1 MSTGDMRKA
10 WPGEDDMFER
20 VDLKAKTNQAILA
33 SLTLLCPILEPM
45 ASASLLV
52 LAALACN
59 LVCDPAWAERVKQ
72 QHLQLEPPSYVV
84 DEWTEYL
91 RSPDGLW
98 IMNKAEARAKAYQV
112 LANPYHPRLGEV
124 KEMKAFIASP
134 DGLWLSDRRQAF
146 DKAIAV
152 LSKPHP
158 PNFLQEIMTMKAFIA
173 SPDGL
178 WLSDR
183 QRAFDKTMEVL
194 ARPHPPNFVESV
206 KAKAGEFSSLGREQA
221 FSKAVSL
228 SYGGGGYNQGGYN
241 HGGYN
246 QGGYHHGGYN
256 QGGYNG
262 GSYGHHNRW

>member
-10 WPGEDDMFER
+10 WPGEHDMFER

-124 KEMKAFIASP
+124 KEMKEFIASP
-134 DGLWLSDRRQAF
+134 DGLWVSDRQKAF
-146 DKAIAV
+146 DKAIAI
-152 LSKPHP
+152 LS
-158 PNFLQEIMTMKAFIA
+158 
-173 SPDGL
+173 
-178 WLSDR
+178 
-183 QRAFDKTMEVL
+183 
-194 ARPHPPNFVESV
+194 RPHPPNFVESV
-206 KAKAGEFSSLGREQA
+206 KAKAKELKFKHGRKLGFKR
-221 FSKAVSL
+221 AVKL

-241 HGGYN
+241 HGGY
-246 QGGYHHGGYN
+246 HHGGYN
-256 QGGYNG
+256 QGGYNQGGHNG